1 MPDSK
6 STRATDERASV
17 TTQTKE
23 TVVVAMSGGV
33 DSSVAAGLLLKQ
45 GYNVI
50 GVTLLFRPCDDN
62 LKVTWCCG
70 TGAQEQARSV
80 AGSLGIPFYAIDC
93 SKEFEQMVLEP
104 SWRDYAGGRTPSPCI
119 LCNEKLKFGY
129 LLDRAKKLGASKI
142 ATGHYARIEH
152 LEDGSPV
159 LRRGHYSAKDQTYF
173 LYSLNREQLDATLFP
188 LGTLTKAEVREHARA
203 MGFSNAERP
212 ESQDACFVMEEG
224 GFAEALRQRFDA
236 PATEGQIVDRSGA
249 PLKKHAGIHNYTIG
263 QRKGLGVALGKKAYV
278 TAINPDGKVVLSDE
292 PEDLMSTSLQASNI
306 NWTGD
311 VAPQFP
317 LSCKAQIRYRHQPAE
332 ATVTASGD
340 VLHVHFTEPQ
350 KAIAP
355 GQAVVFFADDR
366 VLGGGWIDRR

>member
-1 MPDSK
+1 
-6 STRATDERASV
+6 
-17 TTQTKE
+17 
-23 TVVVAMSGGV
+23 
-33 DSSVAAGLLLKQ
+33 
-45 GYNVI
+45 
-50 GVTLLFRPCDDN
+50 
-62 LKVTWCCG
+62 
-70 TGAQEQARSV
+70 
-80 AGSLGIPFYAIDC
+80 
-93 SKEFEQMVLEP
+93 MVLEP

-152 LEDGSPV
+152 LEDGMPI

-188 LGTLTKAEVREHARA
+188 LGTLTKAEVREHARG

-236 PATEGQIVDRSGA
+236 PATKGQIVDRSGA
-249 PLKKHAGIHNYTIG
+249 PLKKHTGIHNYTIG

-278 TAINPDGKVVLSDE
+278 TSINPDGKVVLSDE

-306 NWTGD
+306 TWTGD
-311 VAPQFP
+311 VIPQFP

-340 VLHVHFTEPQ
+340 VVHVQFAEPQ

-366 VLGGGWIDRR
+366 VLGGGWIDRRSP